1 MGNRD
6 FIFPVVLFL
15 VAFFVWTLPIQVS
28 HLPFGEGDAAW
39 HFGIGDFIASHDRSI
54 ALLPSYIGYWYY
66 LFNPVL
72 GPNALEYPPSN
83 HVNYAFMELF
93 TGDRFVSVYIYKA
106 VTSFL
111 GVFAVYF
118 LVSRLYGA
126 WPGFLAGF
134 GMAFSSREMLT
145 YLWGQQP
152 TLLSISLVPVAL
164 YAFYSYLV
172 SAFEGRAKNIYLYM
186 ASFLL
191 ISQYLLHI
199 QGVIVSLT
207 LMGVFA
213 LLMLVRHRRFPVI
226 ALSPV
231 HIAVCAALM
240 AVVAVQFF
248 SIYFGTQLD
257 VGTSGGSPGRLFSWG
272 IDPKLQEGSY
282 PEFYFSFA
290 HNYGSMGIALP
301 RIGDVLPLMPFI
313 LLGITFAVLRRK
325 SQDLLLLSWLIGV
338 YITLHLDVFLGTSI
352 PRVARMLVVES
363 QLFFALAAVGA
374 FYLPSIIKLNLD
386 RQLMKLGMSVLLIAA
401 IALTIGVGSYGFMK
415 GSYSELMR
423 ISPAEIEASG
433 WMAANLPDDSVIYN
447 LGTISYPKMR
457 FMHVLSQRYMNNKPE
472 GFALANSNITLIP
485 THYVFD
491 YSDLA
496 RFSSDPKASRMISEL
511 EGMEKNFSGTRI
523 YDRNNIRIYRV
534 GRNA

>member
-15 VAFFVWTLPIQVS
+15 VAFYIWTLPIQVS
-28 HLPFGEGDAAW
+28 HMPFGEGDAVW
-39 HFGIGDFIASHDRSI
+39 HYGVGDFIASHDRSI
-54 ALLPSYIGYWYY
+54 DKLPSYIGYWYY

-72 GPNALEYPPSN
+72 GPNALEYPPST

-106 VTSFL
+106 ITSFL

-152 TLLSISLVPVAL
+152 TLLSVSIIPVVL
-164 YAFYSYLV
+164 YAFYSYLLSV
-172 SAFEGRAKNIYLYM
+172 FEGKAKNIYLYM
-186 ASFLL
+186 TSLLL

-207 LMGVFA
+207 LMGVFSV
-213 LLMLVRHRRFPVI
+213 LMLVKHRKFPVKN
-226 ALSPV
+226 LSPV
-231 HIAVCAALM
+231 HLAVCAVLI

-248 SIYFGTQLD
+248 NIYFGTQLD
-257 VGTSGGSPGRLFSWG
+257 VGTEKGNFGRLFSWS

-282 PEFYFSFA
+282 PDFYFSFA
-290 HNYGSMGIALP
+290 HNYGS
-301 RIGDVLPLMPFI
+301 IGFFLPLIPFI
-313 LLGITFAVLRRK
+313 LIGIAFALLRRK
-325 SQDLLLLSWLIGV
+325 NQDLLLVSWLIGV

-352 PRVARMLVVES
+352 PRIARMLIIEP
-363 QLFFALAAVGA
+363 QLFFALAAIGA
-374 FYLPSIIKLNLD
+374 FYLPSLLKLNLD
-386 RQLMKLGMSVLLIAA
+386 RQLMKLGMSVLLILV
-401 IALTIGVGSYGFMK
+401 IVLTLGVSSYGFMK
-415 GSYSELMR
+415 GAYSELMR
-423 ISPAEIEASG
+423 VSPAEIDASD
-433 WMAANLPDDSVIYN
+433 WMSRNLPEDAVIYN
-447 LGTISYPKMR
+447 FGTISYPKMR
-457 FMHVLSQRYMNNKPE
+457 FMHILSQRYMNSKPD
-472 GFALANSNITLIP
+472 GFVLANSNITLIP

-496 RFSSDPKASRMISEL
+496 RFSSDPQASKMISDL
-511 EGMEKNFSGTRI
+511 ESREKEVNGTKL
-523 YDRNNIRIYRV
+523 YDKNSIRIYTV
-534 GRNA
+534 NKNA